1 MSFFSYALGAVILI
15 LVLLRQV
22 RVRPVR
28 RVFQPRLPVVIGVI
42 GLFGLLSY
50 AGDHH
55 VSSSAWLWVVGTL
68 IIGGVGLGVLR
79 GLSMRVWT
87 GNGWVLRQGNAVTMA
102 LWLVSLLVHF
112 VGDNAQS
119 HAGAA
124 GLEGASFLLYL
135 GVTLAVQGY
144 VVNRRALPLWAQLGP
159 DAGRPLRINFSQAPG
174 AFFASF
180 TGPGGA
186 GPAGFGSAGP
196 AGWVP
201 GAGPAA
207 GSGRASYADDPTI
220 IDAEVVEDDD
230 DHGPPELHAPR

>member
-1 MSFFSYALGAVILI
+1 MSFFLYAVGALILV

-22 RVRPVR
+22 RVRPVP

-42 GLFGLLSY
+42 GLFEMFGY

-55 VSSSAWLWVVGTL
+55 VSSAAWLWVAGTL
-68 IIGGVGLGVLR
+68 VVGALGLGVLR

-87 GNGWVLRQGNAVTMA
+87 GNGWVLRQGSAITMA

-112 VGDNAQS
+112 AGDAGQG

-135 GVTLAVQGY
+135 GVTLCAQYY
-144 VVNRRALPLWAQLGP
+144 VVYRRALPLWAQLGP
-159 DAGRPLRINFSQAPG
+159 DAGRPLRVQFTQSPG
-174 AFFASF
+174 AFFAGFTAPGDSRGQRQGQRPPGYSGGSF
-180 TGPGGA
+180 
-186 GPAGFGSAGP
+186 
-196 AGWVP
+196 
-201 GAGPAA
+201 
-207 GSGRASYADDPTI
+207 ADDRDI
-220 IDAEVVEDDD
+220 IDAEVVQDED